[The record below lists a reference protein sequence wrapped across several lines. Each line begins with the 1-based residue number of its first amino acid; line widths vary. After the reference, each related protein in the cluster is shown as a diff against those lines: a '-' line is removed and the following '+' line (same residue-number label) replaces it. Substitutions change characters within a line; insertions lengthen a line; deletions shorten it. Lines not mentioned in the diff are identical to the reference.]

1 MIMQE
6 ERIYET
12 CRLSHKGY
20 CNAQRPNWQ
29 SCFNRDNL
37 FYDPTIYRC
46 NLYLHH
52 LCSNEQFDVMYLSL
66 FAISLNK
73 YFPVSSIFLSEGKT
87 KVLKSPCKIRYRIQT
102 KNFAILEI
110 SRKPNFKVNANIRR
124 SHNIKT

>member
-1 MIMQE
+1 MCIKIITKFIRIYSDLDSKYINLLHMIMQE
-6 ERIYET
+6 ERIHET
-12 CRLSHKGY
+12 FRLSHKGY

-73 YFPVSSIFLSEGKT
+73 YFPVLSIFLSEGNT
-87 KVLKSPCKIRYRIQT
+87 KVLKSPCKIR
-102 KNFAILEI
+102 
-110 SRKPNFKVNANIRR
+110 
-124 SHNIKT
+124 

>member
-1 MIMQE
+1 MIMHE

-12 CRLSHKGY
+12 FRLSHKGY

-73 YFPVSSIFLSEGKT
+73 YFPVSSIFLSEGKRKSL
-87 KVLKSPCKIRYRIQT
+87 KVRVKYASVSKQKALPCWKYHENPILK
-102 KNFAILEI
+102 
-110 SRKPNFKVNANIRR
+110 
-124 SHNIKT
+124 